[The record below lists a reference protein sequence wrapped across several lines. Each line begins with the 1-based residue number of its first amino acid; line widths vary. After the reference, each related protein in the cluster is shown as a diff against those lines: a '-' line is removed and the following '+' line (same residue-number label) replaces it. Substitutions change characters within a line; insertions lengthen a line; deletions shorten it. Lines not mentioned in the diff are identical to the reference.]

1 MVIWFDFD
9 SVLRTILKLP
19 IQSKI
24 PQILSIITIVIT
36 IILFY
41 KYFKRDKNKKIS
53 YFYNYTNNFN
63 KELNEIK
70 VFLIMKKKRL

>member
-41 KYFKRDKNKKIS
+41 KYFKRDKTKIS

-70 VFLIMKKKRL
+70 VF